1 MRTQLLGLT
10 TAALAVGTL
19 TLGLA
24 TPAEA
29 DAWKTATKV
38 PFPNG
43 AMTDVDV
50 VSTGDGDAVA
60 AAIIDG
66 AVHAYTATDG
76 VWSGHAVVRSDVD
89 ATKLVLASNG
99 QGGAAVGWVENV
111 GGVDRLRVS
120 RQVGPASWT
129 GLNLMTPS
137 GTDVVGQPQ
146 LGVAGDGLL
155 IAAATVDGED
165 IDNRLLVTEWPQG
178 AGPGAPKTL
187 SESDAWNPALDVNS
201 KGEALIAYNYT
212 GLIDDVMTVS
222 RRTPG
227 QGWNLGDSTSNSG
240 DIASAPDVAISENGK
255 GQVIYSVVSNAYY
268 RAETSP
274 VLADGTAL
282 TGHLVSLDQDFASE
296 PSVDIDD
303 DGKALFAYVVTKDGT
318 KSIRY
323 ATAADGAYPGDPATL
338 AGTLPDA
345 QRPIALTGAGG
356 LRAIQHSGNSRVV
369 THYRTSQV
377 QPFVPVTSEQGY
389 LPDTAADVDA
399 GGNLVTIGLKPL
411 EGAFARFL
419 DAGGPSLTLDQ
430 PGAATT
436 MSTSI
441 PLAWSVTDSL
451 SGLQPGTDIYAT
463 TAAWNQAQHG
473 APAVVID
480 NAPGTSAAFPA
491 ALGTSYC
498 FQARATDT
506 SGNATTTEKRCTTVP
521 LDDTALTGKKW
532 KRITRAGAFNNTAS
546 VTKKKGR
553 TLVLT
558 GVQARHLSLLLTK
571 AKKGGKVKV
580 LWNGHLV
587 KKVSLKGT
595 GPVTV
600 PVLDLGSVQAGTLK
614 VKVVSKDGRKVTV
627 DGVVVAK

>member
-1 MRTQLLGLT
+1 MRKQLLGLT

-19 TLGLA
+19 SFGLA
-24 TPAEA
+24 TPAQA
-29 DAWKTATKV
+29 DAWKTSTKV

-43 AMTDVDV
+43 TMTDVDV

-60 AAIIDG
+60 AAIVDG

-99 QGGAAVGWVENV
+99 RGAAAVGWVENV
-111 GGVDRLRVS
+111 AGVDRLRVS
-120 RQVGPASWT
+120 RQTGPASWT

-146 LGVAGDGLL
+146 LGVAGDGLV

-165 IDNRLLVTEWPQG
+165 IDNKLLVTEWPQG

-187 SESDAWNPALDVNS
+187 SASDAWNPALDVNS

-212 GLIDDVMTVS
+212 GLINNVMTVS

-240 DIASAPDVAISENGK
+240 NIAAGPEVAISENGK

-274 VLADGTAL
+274 VLTDGTAL
-282 TGHLVSLDQDFASE
+282 PGHLVSLDEDFASE

-303 DGKALFAYVVTKDGT
+303 EGKALFAYVVAKDGT

-323 ATAADGAYPGDPATL
+323 ATAADGAYPGNPATL
-338 AGTLPDA
+338 TGTLPDA

-377 QPFVPVTSEQGY
+377 QPFVPITSEQGH

-419 DAGGPSLTLDQ
+419 DAGGPSLALSQ

-436 MSTSI
+436 LSTSI

-463 TAAWNQAQHG
+463 SAAWNQAQHG

-480 NAPGTSAAFPA
+480 NAPGNSAAFPA
-491 ALGTSYC
+491 VLGTSYC

-506 SGNATTTEKRCTTVP
+506 AGNGTTTQKRCTTVP

-532 KRITRAGAFNNTAS
+532 KRIAQAGAFNDTA
-546 VTKKKGR
+546 TTAKKKGR
-553 TLVLT
+553 KLALS
-558 GVQARHLSLLLTK
+558 GIQAKHLSLMVTK
-571 AKKGGKVKV
+571 AKKGGKIKV
-580 LWNGHLV
+580 TWNGTLL
-587 KKVSLKGT
+587 KKISLKGT
-595 GPVTV
+595 GRATV
-600 PVLDLGSVQAGTLK
+600 ALADFAGVQGGTLK
-614 VKVVSKDGRKVTV
+614 IKVISKNGRKVTI
-627 DGVVVAK
+627 DGLVAAK